1 MCIERCQFLS
11 SENAIRVSQRKSIV
25 LNVNAN
31 DVKLRYCRSE
41 RVKHF
46 AVMSG
51 QNHLIVGNHF
61 FQGDTIDGGIRSAAV
76 VLAEPYAS
84 CIFTN
89 NYVDNAFLEWT
100 NEREASPNRSGGFS
114 FSSLDV
120 TSNIFLSGDVSSSFS
135 FLVVTPYGSG
145 HFLNGLNVTGNRF
158 RSINGSITR
167 AERVDTS
174 YADLDSTRTRNVRFD
189 GNSFYGIGRPVESPL
204 HKEMQQNTAQQTW
217 VVDTGPGLPFAARA
231 LSVDAVAVR
240 GGVRNASN
248 QRNYDHPFV
257 RAQQGPDSDQVNV
270 IWSEAVSSKISVTV
284 RMDND
289 VV

>member
-1 MCIERCQFLS
+1 MFIERCQFLS
-11 SENAIRVSQRKSIV
+11 AENALRVSQRKSIA

-31 DVKLRYCRSE
+31 DVKLRNNRSE
-41 RVKHF
+41 RFKHF
-46 AVMSG
+46 AVISG
-51 QNHLIVGNHF
+51 QNHLIIGNHF
-61 FQGDTIDGGIRSAAV
+61 FQGDAIANGIRTAGV
-76 VLAEPYAS
+76 VLAEPSAL
-84 CIFTN
+84 CIFSN

-100 NEREASPNRSGGFS
+100 NERDATPSSGIGFS
-114 FSSLDV
+114 FSALDV

-135 FLVVTPYGSG
+135 FLVITPYGSG
-145 HFLNGLNVTGNRF
+145 HYLNGLNVTGNRF

-174 YADLDSTRTRNVRFD
+174 FADLDFTRTRNVRFE
-189 GNSFYGIGRPVESPL
+189 GNSFLGITRPVSSPL
-204 HKEMQQNTAQQTW
+204 HVEMQENTAQQTW

-231 LSVDAVAVR
+231 LSIDAVAVR

-257 RAQQGPDSDQVNV
+257 RAQQGPDSDQVHV
-270 IWSEAVSSKISVTV
+270 IWSEAVRGKISVLV